1 MNHMIA
7 SFDFIPN
14 PVGTPLDDRTF
25 QSSAMAQQRE
35 REIDGQYVLM
45 VPLLLAVLALF
56 LLVRRFGRR

>member
-14 PVGTPLDDRTF
+14 PAGTPLDDKAF
-25 QSSAMAQQRE
+25 LSSAIAQQKE

-45 VPLLLAVLALF
+45 APLLLAIVVLLF
-56 LLVRRFGRR
+56 LVRRFGRR